1 MSAVSAISSPADLI
15 KAPSVPQ
22 GALMSA
28 DEAAKRAQ
36 IKTAA
41 QNFESSFLS
50 IMFQEMFQ
58 GVETPKPFGGGQGEQ
73 MFQSF
78 MTDAFAKQMAKGGG
92 IGLADVVGREMLKLQ
107 GLE

>member
-1 MSAVSAISSPADLI
+1 MDAVSAISSPADLI
-15 KAPSVPQ
+15 KAPTVSN
-22 GALMSA
+22 GAMMSP

-41 QNFESSFLS
+41 QNFEASFLS

-58 GVETPKPFGGGQGEQ
+58 GVQTPKPFGGGQGEE

-92 IGLADVVGREMLKLQ
+92 IGLADSVGREMLKLQ